1 MTLNATIYLPVL
13 TYDGQEY
20 VTETKVEARTFA
32 DIAQDVWDGQFENI
46 TRLWRIETGYGTF
59 EDETKRLA
67 EALADI
73 SFSKCERPYPA
84 LRKFIENQFV
94 EYYDSDGEAYDVAM
108 RREHGT
114 YHRSMQF

>member
-1 MTLNATIYLPVL
+1 MTINTTIYLPVL
-13 TYDGQEY
+13 NYDGAEY
-20 VTETKVEARTFA
+20 VTETKVEGRTFA
-32 DIAQDVWDGQFENI
+32 EMVQDVWDGQHENI
-46 TRLWRIETGYGTF
+46 SRLWCIQTGYGTF
-59 EDETKRLA
+59 ADETKRLA

-73 SFSKCERPYPA
+73 SFAKCERPFPA

-108 RREHGT
+108 HREHGT